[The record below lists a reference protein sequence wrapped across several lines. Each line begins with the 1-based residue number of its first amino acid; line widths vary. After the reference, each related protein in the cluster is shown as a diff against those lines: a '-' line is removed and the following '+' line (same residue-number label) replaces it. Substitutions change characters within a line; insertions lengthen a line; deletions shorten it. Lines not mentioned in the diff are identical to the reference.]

1 MAIDVQELG
10 TAIVKDNG
18 QEWEVEQLA
27 YEPRPSLKSSLAN
40 LAFKYQHNPLLSSI
54 HIASLPDDRLR
65 LQKAIA
71 TKTILESD
79 GYVVSAPSLNE
90 FGYGK
95 DLFAAVDD
103 LRETICELYW
113 ALVEDEEC
121 ISANLRKVLA
131 QMKEHI
137 VVA

>member
-1 MAIDVQELG
+1 MG
-10 TAIVKDNG
+10 S
-18 QEWEVEQLA
+18 
-27 YEPRPSLKSSLAN
+27 YRSKS
-40 LAFKYQHNPLLSSI
+40 K
-54 HIASLPDDRLR
+54 
-65 LQKAIA
+65 KAIA
-71 TKTILESD
+71 TKTILESG

-113 ALVEDEEC
+113 ALVEDEGRV
-121 ISANLRKVLA
+121 SANLRKVLA